1 VAQAPSVQIQKIYVH
16 RDENLVG
23 VEVFEGMRIKFYSYT
38 YYVNVRDAW
47 LPCVRWDNAEQ
58 QPHVDR
64 YDETGTLIEQQHC
77 REKSF
82 KEVLKLVKIFR
93 RNLAAMNLG
102 EL

>member
-1 VAQAPSVQIQKIYVH
+1 VAQAASVNIQKIFVH
-16 RDENLVG
+16 RDEQLAG
-23 VEVFEGMRIKFYSYT
+23 LEICEGQRVKFYSYT

-64 YDETGTLIEQQHC
+64 YDENGTLIEQQHC

-93 RNLAAMNLG
+93 RNLAAMNLA